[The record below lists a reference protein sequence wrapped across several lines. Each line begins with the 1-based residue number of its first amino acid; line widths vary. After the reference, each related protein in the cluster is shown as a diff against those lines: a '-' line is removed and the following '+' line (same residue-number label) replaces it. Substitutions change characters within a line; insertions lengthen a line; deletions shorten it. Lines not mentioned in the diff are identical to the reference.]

1 MSKFTD
7 KLNKVSKS
15 VATPI
20 GFHSA
25 TSEPGDSPLLLIAG
39 IFSADIK
46 KVKSL
51 DGISID
57 AALILNQNIGLK
69 KAKQFVKVLKD
80 TPLGI
85 IINQLGEINNANSAT
100 TGLDFIAFDKHVSMI
115 NVERTSVGKLLMIDA
130 SLNMDLIRAVNGLD
144 IDGLVIDNSQA
155 DLLTVEHLLICQRL
169 HELLRKPLL
178 MILPSLV
185 TGAELCR
192 LWEVGVTGIISS
204 KTWSVESLIGLRQ
217 KIDNL
222 PKRHAPRNSKIDA
235 ILPNYAGY
243 EDEEGEGEG
252 EGEGEDE
259 E

>member
-1 MSKFTD
+1 MSEFTD
-7 KLNKVSKS
+7 KLNNVSRS
-15 VATPI
+15 IATTI

-25 TSEPGDSPLLLIAG
+25 KSEPADPPLLLIAG
-39 IFSADIK
+39 IFSSEIK

-69 KAKQFVKVLKD
+69 KAKQFVKILKD

-100 TGLDFIAFDKHVSMI
+100 AGLDFIAFDKHVSMI

-130 SLNMDLIRAVNGLD
+130 SLNRDLIKAVNEID

-169 HELLRKPLL
+169 RELLRKPLL

-185 TGAELCR
+185 TGAELCC
-192 LWEVGVTGIISS
+192 LWEVGVTGVISS

-217 KIDNL
+217 NIDNL
-222 PKRHAPRNSKIDA
+222 PKRHVHRNRKIDA
-235 ILPNYAGY
+235 ILPSYAGS
-243 EDEEGEGEG
+243 EDEAED
-252 EGEGEDE
+252 EGEDE

>member
-1 MSKFTD
+1 MSKLTD
-7 KLNKVSKS
+7 KLYKISRS

-25 TSEPGDSPLLLIAG
+25 TSAPGDSPLLLIAG

-51 DGISID
+51 DGIPID
-57 AALILNQNIGLK
+57 AALILNQNLGLK
-69 KAKQFVKVLKD
+69 QAKQFIKVLRD

-85 IINQLGEINNANSAT
+85 IINQLSEINNVNSAT
-100 TGLDFIAFDKHVSMI
+100 TCLDFIAFDKHVSMT
-115 NVERTSVGKLLMIDA
+115 NVEKTSVGKLFMIDA
-130 SLNMDLIRAVNGLD
+130 SLNMDLIRAVNELD
-144 IDGLVIDNSQA
+144 IDGVIIDNSQA

-169 HELLRKPLL
+169 RELLHKPLL

-192 LWEVGVTGIISS
+192 LWGVGITGVISS

-222 PKRHAPRNSKIDA
+222 PKRHAHRNSKIDA

-243 EDEEGEGEG
+243 ENEDK
-252 EGEGEDE
+252 GEDE

>member
-1 MSKFTD
+1 MSKLTD
-7 KLNKVSKS
+7 KLYKISRS

-51 DGISID
+51 DGIPID
-57 AALILNQNIGLK
+57 AALILNQNLGLK
-69 KAKQFVKVLKD
+69 QAKQFIKVLSD

-85 IINQLGEINNANSAT
+85 TINQLSGINNANSAT
-100 TGLDFIAFDKHVSMI
+100 TCLDFIAFDKHVSMT
-115 NVERTSVGKLLMIDA
+115 NVEKTSVGKLFMIDA
-130 SLNMDLIRAVNGLD
+130 SLNMDLIRAVNELD
-144 IDGLVIDNSQA
+144 IDGVIIDNSQA

-169 HELLRKPLL
+169 RELLHKPLL

-192 LWEVGVTGIISS
+192 LQEVGITGVISS

-222 PKRHAPRNSKIDA
+222 PKRHAHRNSKIDA

-243 EDEEGEGEG
+243 ENEDK
-252 EGEGEDE
+252 GEDE